1 MRILLDT
8 HILVW
13 FHTRDEALSQKAWDI
28 LLDPD
33 NEIFY
38 SSVNIWETQMKFLKH
53 ADDINF
59 SGDELNDLSI
69 KAGLQSLPVKPNH
82 CIELKSLIYSE
93 DAPQRHKDPFD
104 RILICQAKVEGMKLM
119 THDSLIPYYNEP
131 CILSV

>member
-38 SSVNIWETQMKFLKH
+38 SSINIWETQMKFLKH

-82 CIELKSLIYSE
+82 CIELNFSNLGVFSPKQPRLV
-93 DAPQRHKDPFD
+93 FD
-104 RILICQAKVEGMKLM
+104 QIFGKVFC
-119 THDSLIPYYNEP
+119 N
-131 CILSV
+131 

>member
-13 FHTRDEALSQKAWDI
+13 FHTRDKTLSQKAWDI

-53 ADDINF
+53 A
-59 SGDELNDLSI
+59 
-69 KAGLQSLPVKPNH
+69 
-82 CIELKSLIYSE
+82 
-93 DAPQRHKDPFD
+93 
-104 RILICQAKVEGMKLM
+104 
-119 THDSLIPYYNEP
+119 
-131 CILSV
+131 

>member
-1 MRILLDT
+1 MKILLDT

-13 FHTRDEALSQKAWDI
+13 FHTHDDALPQEAWDI
-28 LLDPD
+28 LLNPQ

-82 CIELKSLIYSE
+82 CIELKSLVYSE
-93 DAPQRHKDPFD
+93 DAPHNVATALGL
-104 RILICQAKVEGMKLM
+104 ILVHVENSHTFL
-119 THDSLIPYYNEP
+119 LNY
-131 CILSV
+131 VF